1 MIEVA
6 RAVLRRDWA
15 IERTYPLRL
24 ILVMLGTATFAAGLF
39 YVGQLVIDPPALEG
53 YSGGYFDFVI
63 VGLAVTSFAAVGL
76 QSFSN
81 SLMQEQST
89 GTIDLLLA
97 SPAPRASLLGGMFLF
112 PFLLASAEFLA
123 LLIFG
128 VGVIG
133 SGLPIGGL
141 IMSIPVVLLTTA
153 TFAALGIATGGILL
167 IAKRGDPVSG
177 PIMQLT
183 MLLSGTVYPVAV
195 LPGPIRAIAWCLP
208 ATWGVQATREL
219 LLGGAGW
226 RDVLPAVAVL
236 VGFVVVMLPLALI
249 VFRSCVGT
257 ARRHGLLGSY

>member
-1 MIEVA
+1 MIDIV

-24 ILVMLGTATFAAGLF
+24 LLVMLGTATFAAGLF
-39 YVGQLVIDPPALEG
+39 YVGKLVVDPPQLEG
-53 YSGGYFDFVI
+53 YTGGYFDFVI

-76 QSFSN
+76 HSFSN
-81 SLMQEQST
+81 SLMSEQST

-97 SPAPRASLLGGMFLF
+97 SPASRASMLGGLFLF

-123 LLIFG
+123 LLVFG

-133 SGLPIGGL
+133 SGL
-141 IMSIPVVLLTTA
+141 PVVLLTTA
-153 TFAALGIATGGILL
+153 TFAAIGIATGGILL

-195 LPGPIRAIAWCLP
+195 LPGPVRILAWCLP
-208 ATWGVQATREL
+208 ATWGVQATRDL

-226 RDVLPAVAVL
+226 RDVLPEVAVL
-236 VGFVVVMLPLALI
+236 IGFVIVMMPLALWA
-249 VFRSCVGT
+249 FRSCVGP

>member
-1 MIEVA
+1 MIDIV
-6 RAVLRRDWA
+6 RAVLRRDWT

-24 ILVMLGTATFAAGLF
+24 LLVMLGTATFAAGLF
-39 YVGQLVIDPPALEG
+39 YIGKLVIDPPQLEG
-53 YSGGYFDFVI
+53 YTGGYFDFVI

-76 QSFSN
+76 HSFSS
-81 SLMQEQST
+81 SLMSEQST

-97 SPAPRASLLGGMFLF
+97 SPASRPSLLGGLFLF
-112 PFLLASAEFLA
+112 PFLLAAAEFLA
-123 LLIFG
+123 LLVFG

-133 SGLPIGGL
+133 SGLPVGG
-141 IMSIPVVLLTTA
+141 IVMAIPVVLLTTA
-153 TFAALGIATGGILL
+153 TFAAIGIATGGILL

-195 LPGPIRAIAWCLP
+195 LPGPVRLLAWCLP
-208 ATWGVQATREL
+208 ATWGVQATRDL

-226 RDVLPAVAVL
+226 RDVLPEVAVL
-236 VGFVVVMLPLALI
+236 IGFVIVMVPLALWA
-249 VFRSCVGT
+249 FRSCVGT

>member
-1 MIEVA
+1 META
-6 RAVLRRDWA
+6 RAILRRDWA

-24 ILVMLGTATFAAGLF
+24 LLVMLGTATFAAGLF
-39 YVGQLVIDPPALEG
+39 YVGKLVIDPPALEG
-53 YSGGYFDFVI
+53 YRGGYFDFVI

-76 QSFSN
+76 HSFSN
-81 SLMQEQST
+81 SLMSEQAT

-97 SPAPRASLLGGMFLF
+97 SPASRASMLGGLFLF

-123 LLIFG
+123 LLVFG

-141 IMSIPVVLLTTA
+141 IMAIPVVLLTTA
-153 TFAALGIATGGILL
+153 TFAAIGIATGGVLL

-183 MLLSGTVYPVAV
+183 MLLSGAVYPVAV
-195 LPGPIRAIAWCLP
+195 LPAPIRAISWCLP
-208 ATWGVQATREL
+208 ATWGVHATREL

-226 RDVLPAVAVL
+226 RDVLPAIGVLLAFVAVM
-236 VGFVVVMLPLALI
+236 VPLALLA
-249 VFRSCVGT
+249 FRSCVHT

>member
-1 MIEVA
+1 META
-6 RAVLRRDWA
+6 RAILRRDWA

-24 ILVMLGTATFAAGLF
+24 LLVMLGTATFAAGLF
-39 YVGQLVIDPPALEG
+39 FVGKLVIDPPALDN

-76 QSFSN
+76 QCFSG
-81 SLMQEQST
+81 SLMSEQST

-97 SPAPRASLLGGMFLF
+97 SPASRSSLLGGMFLL
-112 PFLLASAEFLA
+112 PFLLAAAEFLA
-123 LLIFG
+123 LLVFG

-153 TFAALGIATGGILL
+153 PCAAIGIATGGVLL

-195 LPGPIRAIAWCLP
+195 LPAPLRAISWCLP
-208 ATWGVQATREL
+208 ATWGVHATREL

-226 RDVLPAVAVL
+226 RDVLPAVGVL
-236 VGFVVVMLPLALI
+236 LAFVVVMVPLALLA
-249 VFRSCVGT
+249 FRSCVGT